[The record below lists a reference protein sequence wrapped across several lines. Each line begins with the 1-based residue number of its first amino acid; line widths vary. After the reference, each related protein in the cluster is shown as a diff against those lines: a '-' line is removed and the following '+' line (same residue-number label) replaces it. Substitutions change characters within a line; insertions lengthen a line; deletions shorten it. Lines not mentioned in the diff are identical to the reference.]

1 MRLTTTRI
9 KPEWMKKR
17 RAPRADTKEF
27 GNFGRSNNRIQG
39 ISTSM
44 NSIAIQYQWTGIDSI
59 ASKFWLV
66 LLQLM
71 HIFSLSD
78 IHVYDFEI
86 TESHTVCLGR
96 LWSNAINKYFFI
108 I

>member
-1 MRLTTTRI
+1 
-9 KPEWMKKR
+9 
-17 RAPRADTKEF
+17 
-27 GNFGRSNNRIQG
+27 
-39 ISTSM
+39 M
-44 NSIAIQYQWTGIDSI
+44 NSIVIQYQWTGIDSI

-86 TESHTVCLGR
+86 TNHIQYAWVACGR
-96 LWSNAINKYFFI
+96 MQ
-108 I
+108 